1 MKNKVIALTGGIGS
15 GKSTVLSILEN
26 ARYRTL
32 SSDKIV
38 AELYQKRSVKKILKR
53 LFPSAVSG
61 FINLKIDRKKISEIV
76 FNNSDMHKKLTDAIT
91 PLVLKEILSRTKN
104 SVQPVFVEVPLLFE
118 CGYEKYFDAVIV
130 VTRPLADRIQSVKNR
145 SSLTEEQIM
154 ARINKQT
161 DYQTKDLKDYLV
173 IVNDGDLS
181 ALNEKVISVTEKLLN
196 D

>member
-161 DYQTKDLKDYLV
+161 DYQTKDLKDYQV

>member
-53 LFPSAVSG
+53 LFPSAVCG

-161 DYQTKDLKDYLV
+161 DYQTKDLKDYQV